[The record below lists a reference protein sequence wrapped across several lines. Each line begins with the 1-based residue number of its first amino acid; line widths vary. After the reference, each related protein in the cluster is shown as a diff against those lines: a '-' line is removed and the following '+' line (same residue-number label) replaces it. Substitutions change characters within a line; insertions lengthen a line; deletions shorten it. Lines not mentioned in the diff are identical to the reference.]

1 MSLGESPGAGRSK
14 RPFGVRLYLTIGFAA
29 VALITAGLSYLLL
42 TGTGD
47 QAASQRAAD
56 ITVGRAVRLA
66 DRIGGR
72 VPKKSATA
80 FTSITDPGFSAWVYD
95 RDRELVTPRLSR
107 GVVPHDVDNHF
118 AVVKDALQGSRT
130 VDRLPDRATMVATP
144 IFRNGHLGG
153 ALLVHADQ
161 PQTLA
166 RTIDSISG
174 DRLTAAIVA
183 VVIAIVIGFL
193 IATAIT
199 VRVKRLARSA
209 GRITEG
215 ELDEPLEGL
224 GGRDEITDLGRALE
238 TMRIALRE
246 TFGALSSERDRLAA
260 IFDALTDGVMVVG
273 PEGEV
278 RFSNPAAEPLIE
290 CDRKVSELIRPWLIW
305 AEERGSAERDG
316 IRVGERVY
324 AIGARRL
331 SAENAVLAVTR
342 DRTDALRREVAEREF
357 VSNAAH
363 ELRNPIAGISG
374 AIEVLRAGAKD
385 DPQAREHFLRRLS
398 DDAERVSRLT
408 DALLTLARID
418 AVGRE
423 TNDVIDISV
432 VIDEAVQ
439 AVAPP
444 DGIDVSVEVKNGVA
458 AEGDAVLLRQV
469 LIGLLTNAFKNT
481 SAPGAVTLRARRE
494 GAGEVLI
501 EVEDT
506 GSGIAADE
514 VGRVFE
520 RFYRGSQRLEQE
532 GFGLGLSIAKRMV
545 NVMGGD
551 IGVDSEVG
559 VGSTFWVRLPAAAKT
574 PSAVA

>member
-1 MSLGESPGAGRSK
+1 L
-14 RPFGVRLYLTIGFAA
+14 
-29 VALITAGLSYLLL
+29 
-42 TGTGD
+42 
-47 QAASQRAAD
+47 
-56 ITVGRAVRLA
+56 
-66 DRIGGR
+66 
-72 VPKKSATA
+72 
-80 FTSITDPGFSAWVYD
+80 
-95 RDRELVTPRLSR
+95 
-107 GVVPHDVDNHF
+107 
-118 AVVKDALQGSRT
+118 RT
-130 VDRLPDRATMVATP
+130 VDRLPDQATMVATP
-144 IFRNGHLGG
+144 IFRNGHLAG
-153 ALLVHADQ
+153 ALLVHSDQ

-166 RTIDSISG
+166 RTIESISG

-199 VRVKRLARSA
+199 VRVKRLAGSA
-209 GRITEG
+209 GRISEG
-215 ELDEPLEGL
+215 ELDEPLEGM

-290 CDRKVSELIRPWLIW
+290 SDRKVSELIRPWLIW
-305 AEERGSAERDG
+305 AQERGSAERDG
-316 IRVGERVY
+316 IRVGDRVY

-331 SAENAVLAVTR
+331 VAENAVLAVTR
-342 DRTDALRREVAEREF
+342 DRTEALRREVAEREF

-385 DPQAREHFLRRLS
+385 DPQAREHFLGRLS
-398 DDAERVSRLT
+398 EDAERVSRLT

-423 TNDVIDISV
+423 TSDVIDVAV

-444 DGIDVSVEVKNGVA
+444 DGIDVNVEISNGVA

-481 SAPGAVTLRARRE
+481 PAPGAVTLRARRE
-494 GAGEVLI
+494 GDGEVLI

-506 GSGIAADE
+506 GTGIAADE

-520 RFYRGSQRLEQE
+520 RFYRGSRALEQE

-545 NVMGGD
+545 DVMGGEM
-551 IGVDSEVG
+551 GVDSEVG

>member
-1 MSLGESPGAGRSK
+1 MAIADSAGSGRSK

-29 VALITAGLSYLLL
+29 VALITAGLSFLLL
-42 TGTGD
+42 TGSTD
-47 QAASQRAAD
+47 DAASQRAAD
-56 ITVGRAVRLA
+56 ITVGRAVGLA
-66 DRIGGR
+66 DRIGSH
-72 VPKKSATA
+72 VPRKSSKA
-80 FTSITDPGFSAWVYD
+80 FASITDPGFSAWVFD
-95 RDRELVTPRLSR
+95 RNGKRITPKHSR
-107 GVVPHDVDNHF
+107 GVLLRDVQDRRE
-118 AVVKDALQGSRT
+118 AIRMALHGTRT

-144 IFRNGHLGG
+144 IFRNGHLAG
-153 ALLVHADQ
+153 ALLVSADQ

-166 RTIDSISG
+166 RTIDTISG

-183 VVIAIVIGFL
+183 VVFAIVIGFL

-199 VRVKRLARSA
+199 VRVKQLARSA

-273 PEGEV
+273 PDGEV
-278 RFSNPAAEPLIE
+278 RFSNPASEPLIE
-290 CDRKVSELIRPWLIW
+290 ADRKVSELIRPWLIW
-305 AEERGSAERDG
+305 AQERGSAERDG
-316 IRVGERVY
+316 IRVGDRVY

-331 SAENAVLAVTR
+331 MAENAVLAVTR

-385 DPQAREHFLRRLS
+385 DPQAREHFLGRLS

-423 TNDVIDISV
+423 TSDVIDVSV

-444 DGIDVSVEVKNGVA
+444 EGIDVTVEIANRVA

-494 GAGEVLI
+494 GDGEVLI

-506 GSGIAADE
+506 GAGIAADE

-520 RFYRGSQRLEQE
+520 RFYRGSGRLEQE

-545 NVMGGD
+545 DVMGGM
-551 IGVDSEVG
+551 IGVESEVG
-559 VGSTFWVRLPAAAKT
+559 VGSTFWVRLAAAAKT

>member
-95 RDRELVTPRLSR
+95 RNRELVTPRLSR

-224 GGRDEITDLGRALE
+224 GGRDEITDLGRALG
-238 TMRIALRE
+238 RE
-246 TFGALSSERDRLAA
+246 RPARRHPGP
-260 IFDALTDGVMVVG
+260 DGRAS
-273 PEGEV
+273 P
-278 RFSNPAAEPLIE
+278 
-290 CDRKVSELIRPWLIW
+290 
-305 AEERGSAERDG
+305 RGC
-316 IRVGERVY
+316 
-324 AIGARRL
+324 GARVRV
-331 SAENAVLAVTR
+331 E
-342 DRTDALRREVAEREF
+342 RRA
-357 VSNAAH
+357 
-363 ELRNPIAGISG
+363 
-374 AIEVLRAGAKD
+374 
-385 DPQAREHFLRRLS
+385 
-398 DDAERVSRLT
+398 
-408 DALLTLARID
+408 
-418 AVGRE
+418 
-423 TNDVIDISV
+423 
-432 VIDEAVQ
+432 
-439 AVAPP
+439 
-444 DGIDVSVEVKNGVA
+444 
-458 AEGDAVLLRQV
+458 
-469 LIGLLTNAFKNT
+469 
-481 SAPGAVTLRARRE
+481 
-494 GAGEVLI
+494 
-501 EVEDT
+501 
-506 GSGIAADE
+506 
-514 VGRVFE
+514 
-520 RFYRGSQRLEQE
+520 
-532 GFGLGLSIAKRMV
+532 
-545 NVMGGD
+545 
-551 IGVDSEVG
+551 
-559 VGSTFWVRLPAAAKT
+559 
-574 PSAVA
+574 